1 MKGLLILAAV
11 VLLAALL
18 GWLSF
23 GNSDDSATMTIDKQE
38 VRQDTEAA
46 VEKAKEVAEEAKQ
59 KIQEAVGEDQ
69 PADSPDEPAAIPR
82 PSGS

>member
-46 VEKAKEVAEEAKQ
+46 MEESEGGRRRGQAE
-59 KIQEAVGEDQ
+59 
-69 PADSPDEPAAIPR
+69 DSGGR
-82 PSGS
+82 